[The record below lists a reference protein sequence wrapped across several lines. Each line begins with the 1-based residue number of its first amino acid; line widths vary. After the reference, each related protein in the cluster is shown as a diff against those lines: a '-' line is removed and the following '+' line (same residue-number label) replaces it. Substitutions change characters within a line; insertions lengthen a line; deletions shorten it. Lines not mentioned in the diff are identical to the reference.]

1 MRFLC
6 TAIVWLAVALHLYA
20 RAPSPRSY
28 PPPGRLIAV
37 HGRRLHL
44 DCTGHGSPT
53 VILVA
58 GGGAYSIDWALVQ
71 PRVAQH
77 TRVCSYDRAGLGWSD
92 AGPADETVE
101 QTIADLHA
109 LLRHAGERAPYILV
123 GASVG
128 GSFICAYQRAF
139 PKDVAALVFTN
150 SSNHIGLNAEGKTGL
165 IWDLTEDEIR
175 SAYPLPAS
183 AKGPKPTHEG
193 EPFDRL
199 PPELQDVR
207 LWLDQRHWESWKPA
221 TAGPAMVLSWHK
233 EFLREFDEANGSKS
247 PVLGK
252 LPVVV
257 VSSNPVLDKSECR
270 SHSNAAACL
279 DFLSSNTVHII
290 ATGSGHEIHLY
301 QPETV
306 VQAVLMVVSAV
317 RTEVPLRVLESA
329 SALHK

>member
-1 MRFLC
+1 MRFIC
-6 TAIVWLAVALHLYA
+6 TAFIWFVAAFYPHA
-20 RAPSPRSY
+20 QASESQQY
-28 PPPGRLIAV
+28 PPPGQMIDV
-37 HGRRLHL
+37 DGRKLHL

-53 VILVA
+53 IILVA
-58 GGGAYSIDWALVQ
+58 GGDAYSIDWDLVQ

-92 AGPADETVE
+92 PGPADETVE

-109 LLRHAGERAPYILV
+109 LLHAARVKGPYILV

-128 GSFICAYQRAF
+128 GSFIRAYQRAF

-150 SSNHIGLNAEGKTGL
+150 SANHIGLNAKGKAGL
-165 IWDLTEDEIR
+165 IWDLTDEEIR
-175 SAYPLPAS
+175 SAYPLPPS
-183 AKGPKPTHEG
+183 AKGPEPTHEG

-199 PPELQDVR
+199 PPELQKIR
-207 LWLDQRHWESWKPA
+207 LWLDRIFWESWNPA
-221 TAGPAMVLSWHK
+221 TTGPEQILSWHK
-233 EFLREFDEANGSKS
+233 EFLREFDEVNGGRS

-257 VSSNPVLDKSECR
+257 ISSNPVLGESECH

-279 DFLSSNTVHII
+279 DFLSSNTVHIT

-301 QPETV
+301 QPDTV
-306 VQAVLMVVSAV
+306 VRALSLVVSAV
-317 RTEVPLRVLESA
+317 RKKVPLSTLRE
-329 SALHK
+329 